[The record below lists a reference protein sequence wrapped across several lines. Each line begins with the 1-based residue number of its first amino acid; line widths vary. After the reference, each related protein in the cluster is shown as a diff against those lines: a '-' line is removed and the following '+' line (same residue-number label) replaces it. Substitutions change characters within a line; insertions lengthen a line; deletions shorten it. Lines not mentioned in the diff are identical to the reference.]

1 MTDAQKRRLLE
12 IAADVI
18 FGEYIGFLPPEIYCR
33 FTDEFGLVEAGE
45 VYKRAIAICEAI

>member
-12 IAADVI
+12 IAAEVI
-18 FGEYIGFLPPEIYCR
+18 FGDYIGFLPPEIYRR